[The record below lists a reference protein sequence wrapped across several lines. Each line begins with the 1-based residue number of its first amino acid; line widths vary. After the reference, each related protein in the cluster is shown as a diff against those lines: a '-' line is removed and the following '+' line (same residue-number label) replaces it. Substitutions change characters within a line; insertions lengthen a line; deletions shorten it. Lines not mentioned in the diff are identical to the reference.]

1 MDCIEQTIH
10 ISRLDMNF
18 GETDLTKL
26 LNSLSPELSHDEY
39 VFCSLKGNYGDFA
52 ELKPIASFQETEGL
66 TLIITKEA
74 AESHNIDF
82 ASTHRLITLKAHSS
96 LDAVGL
102 TAAVSRELAD
112 SQISENVVAASY
124 HEHIFV
130 DSKKAELALQ
140 VLIALSESHV

>member
-1 MDCIEQTIH
+1 
-10 ISRLDMNF
+10 MNF

-26 LNSLSPELSHDEY
+26 LNSLSPELSQEEY
-39 VFCSLKGNYGDFA
+39 VFCSLKGNYGDFS

-66 TLIITKEA
+66 TLVITKET

-82 ASTHRLITLKAHSS
+82 ASSQCLITLKAHSS

-112 SQISENVVAASY
+112 NQISANVIAAHY
-124 HEHIFV
+124 HDHIFV
-130 DSKKAELALQ
+130 DSKKAEQALQ
-140 VLIALSESHV
+140 ILQSLSENHD